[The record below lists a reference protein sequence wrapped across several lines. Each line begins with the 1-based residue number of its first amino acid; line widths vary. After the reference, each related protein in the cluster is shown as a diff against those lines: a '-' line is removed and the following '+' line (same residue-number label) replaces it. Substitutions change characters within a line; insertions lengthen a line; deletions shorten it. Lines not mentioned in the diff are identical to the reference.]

1 MSIVLYRLGRLAYRR
16 RWAFI
21 VPWLVALGATL
32 FMVADKEAGA
42 ITANVTIDGTPSQS
56 VLDQLRAELPAAAGG
71 QGTIVFTS
79 PTGKTFDMAGAAA
92 GIATAAARI
101 AEIPQTSRSALT
113 PGSAL
118 PRHPARQWCA
128 AHGGCRAAGSGGAA
142 LSRRDRGH
150 APTPIRC
157 AGR

>member
-32 FMVADKEAGA
+32 FMAADNGAGA

-79 PTGKTFDMAGAAA
+79 PTGKTLDSTGAAA
-92 GIATAAARI
+92 GIATAAAGSLRSPR
-101 AEIPQTSRSALT
+101 AQRPTRSALPAT
-113 PGSAL
+113 PPANGARPAAL
-118 PRHPARQWCA
+118 P
-128 AHGGCRAAGSGGAA
+128 AGSGCCPD
-142 LSRRDRGH
+142 RRDRGH
-150 APTPIRC
+150 AQLHPMRRSMIS
-157 AGR
+157 